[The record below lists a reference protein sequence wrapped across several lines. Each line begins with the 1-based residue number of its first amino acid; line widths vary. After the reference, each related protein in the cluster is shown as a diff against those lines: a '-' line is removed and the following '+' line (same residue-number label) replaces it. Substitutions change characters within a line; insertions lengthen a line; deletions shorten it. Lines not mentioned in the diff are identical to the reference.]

1 MSGGAPTRCAA
12 FMLASAIMLAW
23 SSTAL
28 AGDPEAGRIASRGCV
43 PCHGSDG
50 LSKRPDAP
58 NIAGQI
64 PLYMTDQL
72 RKYRSGERAHEI
84 MNIVAR
90 TLSDE
95 DIDNLVAYYSGL
107 RITVEAPE

>member
-1 MSGGAPTRCAA
+1 MTGGAAGRCAA
-12 FMLASAIMLAW
+12 FMLASALVLAW
-23 SSTAL
+23 GAAAL
-28 AGDPEAGRIASRGCV
+28 AGDPEAGRIRSRGCV

-50 LSKRPDAP
+50 LSTRPDAP
-58 NIAGQI
+58 NIAGQV

-72 RKYRSGERAHEI
+72 RKYRSGERKNEI

-95 DIDNLVAYYSGL
+95 DIDNLVAYYSGM
-107 RITVEAPE
+107 RVTVEAPE